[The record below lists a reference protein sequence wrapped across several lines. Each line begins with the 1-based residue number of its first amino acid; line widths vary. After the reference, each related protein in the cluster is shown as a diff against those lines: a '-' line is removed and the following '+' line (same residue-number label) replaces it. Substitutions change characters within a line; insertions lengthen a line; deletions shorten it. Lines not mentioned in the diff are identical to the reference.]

1 MYMRKENKPLRHVH
15 GWEGDSD
22 DSTAQIVEKINFTL
36 WSEIWV
42 GSLPILAGLA
52 LSNVVFSWSLG
63 DTTEL

>member
-1 MYMRKENKPLRHVH
+1 ML
-15 GWEGDSD
+15 GWEGDTD
-22 DSTAQIVEKINFTL
+22 DSTAQMVEKINFTI

-52 LSNVVFSWSLG
+52 VSSVVFSWSLG